1 MAYRC
6 DQAVFGAA
14 REAIRC
20 KVSGSV
26 CAHQKMCMMEGR
38 TVLTD
43 GAMRCPGRSGT
54 LEDNASESRSAAL
67 MSADAPRPGISEAG
81 AAEKKKAGTAA
92 KTQQKKTAVRPA
104 AKKRSTAVSTR
115 KTVRKTADK
124 K

>member
-43 GAMRCPGRSGT
+43 GAMRCPGRDGR
-54 LEDNASESRSAAL
+54 LED
-67 MSADAPRPGISEAG
+67 G
-81 AAEKKKAGTAA
+81 AAETQQEKTGAA

-104 AKKRSTAVSTR
+104 AKKRSTAVSAR
-115 KTVRKTADK
+115 KTARKTADK